1 MFASFFASPSCRP
14 FIWLTTALAA
24 VVWSGSALA
33 DTSPE
38 PEVEVHGDW
47 RVSCIQPEDGQ
58 RRCVAT
64 QLQVEKESGQRVL
77 GIELLWQ
84 ADGSVRGLLAMPFGL
99 LLQPGVRMAVDE
111 GEDIGESHAFVSC
124 LPDGC
129 LVPLHLARGDLD
141 HLRRG
146 SHLNVRALAMAD
158 RSVVRFP
165 ISLKG
170 ITAALRVLEA
180 RQS

>member
-129 LVPLHLARGDLD
+129 LVPLNFSAAEVER
-141 HLRRG
+141 LRKGRN
-146 SHLNVRALAMAD
+146 LNVRALAMGD
-158 RSVVRFP
+158 RSVVKLP
-165 ISLKG
+165 ISLSG
-170 ITAALRVLEA
+170 ITAALRALEA
-180 RQS
+180 KR